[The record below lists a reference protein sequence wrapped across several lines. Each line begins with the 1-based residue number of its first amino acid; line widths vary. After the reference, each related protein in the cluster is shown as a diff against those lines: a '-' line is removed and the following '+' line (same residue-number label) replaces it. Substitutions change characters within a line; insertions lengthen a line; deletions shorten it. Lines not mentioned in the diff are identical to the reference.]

1 MNRKQRNNRR
11 AIMLVDGDRW
21 RLQFSEGTDYRK
33 HARAQ
38 IRAKRAEF
46 IRSIKN
52 GRGLWRYKAR
62 RKMQPERGEAQ
73 KAWRRY
79 VWYCK
84 LKGVGVYARS
94 L

>member
-11 AIMLVDGDRW
+11 AIMLVYGDRW
-21 RLQFSEGTDYRK
+21 LLPFSEGANYRK

-52 GRGLWRYKAR
+52 GRGLRRYKAR

-84 LKGVGVYARS
+84 LKGGG
-94 L
+94 